1 MESDEESESNSSS
14 FKNCTMTFKTESSAN
29 RSICMVYISVGRP
42 GCGFD
47 WTLLVLRHRNSL
59 DPSNILYELVCG
71 TDPRSGRPH
80 AWCAPYDLDQITLVH
95 KVIFSL
101 PLFFPL
107 NESYV
112 LTIIIAS
119 GLSGARWPGVSTT
132 LDFSNDR
139 RCYLTAGEE
148 RVGSGCQR
156 G

>member
-14 FKNCTMTFKTESSAN
+14 VKNCTMTFKKESSAN
-29 RSICMVYISVGRP
+29 RSICMVYIPHRRP
-42 GCGFD
+42 DCGFD
-47 WTLLVLRHRNSL
+47 WTLLVLRQSNSL
-59 DPSNILYELVCG
+59 GPSDILYGLVCG
-71 TDPRSGRPH
+71 TDQRIDRPH

-101 PLFFPL
+101 SLFFPL

-119 GLSGARWPGVSTT
+119 GLSRARWPGVSTT

-148 RVGSGCQR
+148 RVGSGRQR